1 MISVQLTDKKTK
13 ESKQIGNFNGKANPF
28 VEYND
33 LGHAE
38 KYYINISGDSEALF
52 VELDKEGLQTLKR
65 VLSLI
70 ENADSWQEVKRM
82 KAIVLGSKEINL
94 LDKTAERYSQ
104 LMYDIS

>member
-1 MISVQLTDKKTK
+1 MISVKLTDKKSG

-33 LGHAE
+33 FGYAE
-38 KYYINISGDSEALF
+38 KYYINLSGDSEALF

-70 ENADSWQEVKRM
+70 ENANSWQEVKRM
-82 KAIVLGSKEINL
+82 KAIVLGSREINL
-94 LDKTAERYSQ
+94 LEKTAERYSQ